1 MRRSLLAIFRGPD
14 GRSLAWALAFLLIV
28 NGVATG
34 GQIGFAAANPA
45 VVLCTI
51 GDHPAG
57 DKAPLPGH
65 ENPCCPAACSA
76 AFGALSAPEIPLPQ
90 AKRMPG
96 QLFRSSSES
105 VALDLPQLVHGPRG
119 PPSSA

>member
-1 MRRSLLAIFRGPD
+1 MRRSLLAIFRGAD
-14 GRSLAWALAFLLIV
+14 GHSLAWALAFLLIV

-34 GQIGFAAANPA
+34 GQIGFAAANPGT
-45 VVLCTI
+45 VLCTI

-57 DKAPLPGH
+57 GKAPLPGH
-65 ENPCCPAACSA
+65 ERPCCTAACSA
-76 AFGALSAPEIPLPQ
+76 SSGALHVPEMAL
-90 AKRMPG
+90 ARTEGLPG

-119 PPSSA
+119 PPSFA